1 MAERGTKRFFVVGVD
16 GSDASVGALNWAIER
31 AKLLDADVHVVTAWE
46 LPFTSILSPT
56 LVDDDYAAFAQR
68 TLDES
73 MSKVTADTAGVGIE
87 THLVQR
93 KPALALTEVS
103 RGADLLVIGAQGH
116 GEVPGMHLGTVATYC
131 VHHAPC
137 PVLVHR
143 TPAS

>member
-1 MAERGTKRFFVVGVD
+1 MDKQVSKRFLVVGVD
-16 GSDASVGALNWAIER
+16 GSDASIGALDWAIER
-31 AKLLDADVHVVTAWE
+31 AKLLGADVHVVTAWE

-56 LVDDDYAAFAQR
+56 LTDEDYAAHAQR

-73 MSKVTADTAGVGIE
+73 MSKMTADTTDVGVE

-103 RGADLLVIGAQGH
+103 HGADLLVIGAQGH

-131 VHHAPC
+131 VHHAVC

-143 TPAS
+143 TDKS

>member
-1 MAERGTKRFFVVGVD
+1 MSAHDSKRFLVVGVD

-56 LVDDDYAAFAQR
+56 LTDEDYAAHAQR
-68 TLDES
+68 LLDES
-73 MSKVTADTAGVGIE
+73 MSKVTADTTGVGIE

-103 RGADLLVIGAQGH
+103 RDADLLVIGAQGH
-116 GEVPGMHLGTVATYC
+116 GEVPGLHLGTVATYC
-131 VHHAPC
+131 VHHAVC

-143 TPAS
+143 TDKS